1 MVTKAG
7 MIPEPGQQWHI
18 MAIDCCEHIL
28 ALLRGTPSSRLTSVQ
43 TRGEG
48 SIVNRS
54 NGIDFIVIGIPHYP
68 VRRPFI
74 SRIREAYPEVPM
86 LILRRAEGKNGA
98 GDIIRGEFLLS
109 DHSEEDDLE
118 IVRAIR
124 TLLPLKPCDHT
135 HKGVNYETVRQV
147 MRILSENYSDSDLGL
162 EKVAQLLPMSPAQ
175 LSRIL
180 NQEVGVSFR
189 QLLRQTRVEEAKH
202 LLASRHYSVKEVA
215 VRVGFVD
222 SHYFSRTFKAL
233 TGQSASEYR
242 LRDAVFG
249 E

>member
-1 MVTKAG
+1 
-7 MIPEPGQQWHI
+7 
-18 MAIDCCEHIL
+18 
-28 ALLRGTPSSRLTSVQ
+28 
-43 TRGEG
+43 
-48 SIVNRS
+48 
-54 NGIDFIVIGIPHYP
+54 
-68 VRRPFI
+68 
-74 SRIREAYPEVPM
+74 M
-86 LILRRAEGKNGA
+86 LILRRVEGKNGA
-98 GDIIRGEFLLS
+98 EDMIRGEFLVS
-109 DHSEEDDLE
+109 DHSDEDDLQ

-147 MRILSENYSDSDLGL
+147 MHILSENYPDSELGL

-180 NQEVGVSFR
+180 NQQVGVSFR
-189 QLLRQTRVEEAKH
+189 QLLRQTRIEEAKH

-242 LRDAVFG
+242 LRDALFA